1 MSCWRWLTNTWALS
15 VLSLNRKM
23 KGEWQFKLFLCVATA
38 VIVTPCFPSKLADS
52 LSLWSS
58 WWLYS
63 RPPTT
68 IMGTNIS
75 AALQMEVPSR
85 RVPCRA
91 RVCQWCGKILRIL
104 NSQKLTGLKISDKK
118 KRQTEA
124 EQWRADDNSV
134 RSQPERSTVFW
145 AASKKG
151 WPAERERWLS
161 SSTPPLWGII
171 CSTVSWPAAPS
182 IRRMQKCWI
191 YFRRG
196 PLRRSESYST
206 FPMKKDWA
214 FPLFVLHFAN
224 LVSYYN
230 TEQDVI
236 VPDYSVYSTH

>member
-1 MSCWRWLTNTWALS
+1 MHIEWKKNLLRTALW
-15 VLSLNRKM
+15 K
-23 KGEWQFKLFLCVATA
+23 KAGE
-38 VIVTPCFPSKLADS
+38 
-52 LSLWSS
+52 S
-58 WWLYS
+58 WWTESWTRASSVCLQP
-63 RPPTT
+63 RKPT
-68 IMGTNIS
+68 
-75 AALQMEVPSR
+75 VP
-85 RVPCRA
+85 
-91 RVCQWCGKILRIL
+91 
-104 NSQKLTGLKISDKK
+104 
-118 KRQTEA
+118 
-124 EQWRADDNSV
+124 
-134 RSQPERSTVFW
+134 W